1 MATGKKLTIVQER
14 GIDLWKKNDV
24 LVTQMLALKLTKEQ
38 RYKAEFHAK
47 VVKIE
52 SRIVELLYKEC
63 AESTKYY
70 RREIRELTREL
81 NNLRIETDQD

>member
-14 GIDLWKKNDV
+14 GIDIWKENER
-24 LVTQMLALKLTKEQ
+24 LVKQMLNLRLTKEQ
-38 RYKAEFHAK
+38 RFKAEFHAK
-47 VVKIE
+47 VVRIE

-70 RREIRELTREL
+70 RREIRQLTREF
-81 NNLRIETDQD
+81 NALRVETVRD